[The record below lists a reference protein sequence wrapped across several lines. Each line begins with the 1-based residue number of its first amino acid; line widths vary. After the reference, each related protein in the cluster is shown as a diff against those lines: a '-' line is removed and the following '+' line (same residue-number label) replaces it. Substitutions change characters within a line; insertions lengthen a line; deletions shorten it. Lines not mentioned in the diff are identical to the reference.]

1 MNVGRDITV
10 SFKPRADG
18 ENVCVALASMLAKYV
33 REVCMKQ
40 FNEFWAKHVPGI
52 KPTAGYPLDAK
63 RFYAEIRPAM
73 ERLGIE
79 PDAVWRKK

>member
-1 MNVGRDITV
+1 M
-10 SFKPRADG
+10 
-18 ENVCVALASMLAKYV
+18 CVALASMFAKYI

-40 FNEFWAKHVPGI
+40 FNAFWAKHVPGI

-63 RFYAEIRPAM
+63 RFYEEIRPAM
-73 ERLGIE
+73 ESLGIE